1 MTYDEKKAWLGRY
14 EHAKKKELYL
24 LREFREAKSSC
35 SHITQILS
43 PTPGGSSDGQALPR
57 AVERAEKAQQ
67 ELNAQTLFCDDLH
80 AEIMAMLL
88 ALDDPD
94 DYEVLNLRYLRF
106 QTWESIAG
114 EMKICLRQVYRR
126 HHRAIDALDL

>member
-24 LREFREAKSSC
+24 LREFREAQSSC

-43 PTPGGSSDGQALPR
+43 PTPSGSGDGQALPR
-57 AVERAEKAQQ
+57 AVERVEKARQ
-67 ELNAQTLFCDDLH
+67 ELSAQELFCDDLH

-106 QTWESIAG
+106 QAWESIAG

>member
-1 MTYDEKKAWLGRY
+1 M
-14 EHAKKKELYL
+14 
-24 LREFREAKSSC
+24 
-35 SHITQILS
+35 
-43 PTPGGSSDGQALPR
+43 
-57 AVERAEKAQQ
+57 ERAEKAQQ

-106 QTWESIAG
+106 QTWESIAS

-126 HHRAIDALDL
+126 HHRAIDALNL

>member
-1 MTYDEKKAWLGRY
+1 M
-14 EHAKKKELYL
+14 
-24 LREFREAKSSC
+24 REFREAKSSC

-43 PTPGGSSDGQALPR
+43 PTPGGSSDGQSLPR
-57 AVERAEKAQQ
+57 AVERVEKARQ
-67 ELNAQTLFCDDLH
+67 ELSAQELFCDDLH

-106 QTWESIAG
+106 QNWESIAG
-114 EMKICLRQVYRR
+114 EMKICLRQAYRR

>member
-1 MTYDEKKAWLGRY
+1 MTYEEKKEWLGRY
-14 EHAKKKELYL
+14 ERAKKKELYL
-24 LREFREAKSSC
+24 LRELREAQSSC

-43 PTPGGSSDGQALPR
+43 PTPSGSGDGQALPR
-57 AVERAEKAQQ
+57 AVERVEKSRK
-67 ELNAQTLFCDDLH
+67 ELNAQTLFCDNLH
-80 AEIMAMLL
+80 AEITAILL

-106 QTWESIAG
+106 QTWESIAS

-126 HHRAIDALDL
+126 HHRAIDALGL